1 MEKNDNNKHMRG
13 ADIVIGIIFLILG
26 ILILIGSFQ
35 MPLKDSY
42 GGVES
47 VWYVS
52 PALLPIIIGVVM
64 IMLATTITLYGIKQG
79 GLEILKEN
87 KIARKAQPF
96 FTEETLRFLAV
107 LVPLIGLVYLNLRMI
122 DFCIAVAL
130 YLSFTIGVFHFNN
143 REVLTSTLKMY
154 SLLMVINLIFRV
166 FNLNIMLDG
175 IFLWFTD
182 ILALIELMVLLIYMK
197 KQIKK
202 QDDYEAVLK
211 HKYQQMMR
219 VSIITPLTI
228 AIIFRFGLRVPMPK
242 EGFIMNFMYLI
253 YYAIR

>member
-1 MEKNDNNKHMRG
+1 MDTNDNNKHMRG
-13 ADIVIGIIFLILG
+13 ADVVIGIIFIILG
-26 ILILIGSFQ
+26 VLILIGSFQ
-35 MPLKDSY
+35 MPLTDSY

-52 PALLPIIIGVVM
+52 PALMPIIIGVVM
-64 IMLATTITLYGIKQG
+64 IMLAVTITIYGIKQG

-87 KIARKAQPF
+87 RIARKAQPF
-96 FTEETLRFLAV
+96 FNDETLRFLAV
-107 LVPLIGLVYLNLRMI
+107 LVPLMGLVYLDLRMI

-130 YLSFTIGVFHFNN
+130 YLSFTIGVFHFNKP
-143 REVLTSTLKMY
+143 EVLKDTLKLY

-166 FNLNIMLDG
+166 FNLNVMLDG
-175 IFLWFTD
+175 IFIWFTD
-182 ILALIELMVLLIYMK
+182 ILALIELVVLYVYMK
-197 KQIKK
+197 KQLKK
-202 QDDYEAVLK
+202 QDDYESVLK

-219 VSIITPLTI
+219 VSLITPLTI
-228 AIIFRFGLRVPMPK
+228 AIIFRFALRVPMPK